1 MDNNQL
7 DTLVLSCSKKEELPQ
22 IAKNI
27 FSFANQ
33 VKVWLFVG
41 DLGAGKT
48 TLIKELCKILG
59 VIDEVASPSFS
70 IINEYLANLN
80 TVYHFDFYRLKNVDE
95 AVNIGVGDY
104 FYSGNYCFIEWPQKV
119 ESILPEELLM
129 IHIEG
134 LDNEN
139 RVFKLTKYE

>member
-22 IAKNI
+22 IAENI

-70 IINEYLANLN
+70 IINEYLAHLN
-80 TVYHFDFYRLKNVDE
+80 KVYHFDFYRLKNVDE
-95 AVNIGVGDY
+95 AINIGVGDY
-104 FYSGNYCFIEWPQKV
+104 FYSGNYCFIEWPQKI

-134 LDNEN
+134 AHNEN
-139 RVFKLTKYE
+139 RIFKLTKYE